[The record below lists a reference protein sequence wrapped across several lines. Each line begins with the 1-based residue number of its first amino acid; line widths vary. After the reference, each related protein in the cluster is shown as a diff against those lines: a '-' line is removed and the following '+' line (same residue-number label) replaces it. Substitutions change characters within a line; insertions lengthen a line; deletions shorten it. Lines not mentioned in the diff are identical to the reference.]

1 MKLRH
6 CVDKIDMSW
15 TDAENTSALRQMTAE
30 LEENQQALEKAR
42 VDLASFVLEE
52 EFQLVNSESSNI
64 MKQAVDL
71 IKEIGVWIYL
81 R

>member
-71 IKEIGVWIYL
+71 IKEIGV
-81 R
+81 